1 MAKKLHVEIGI
12 DGEKSVGIVDGSGI
26 ELIAAACFALN
37 TFYGAFWKESESA
50 AEAFKHI
57 MQEYVM
63 RDDSIV
69 WKKEI

>member
-1 MAKKLHVEIGI
+1 MEKKLHVEIGI
-12 DGEKSVGIVDGSGI
+12 DGETSISRIEGSGV

-37 TFYGAFWKESESA
+37 TFYGAFAKESESA
-50 AEAFKHI
+50 AETFKHI

-69 WKKEI
+69 WKKL

>member
-12 DGEKSVGIVDGSGI
+12 NGEKSIGFAEGGGV

-37 TFYGAFWKESESA
+37 VFYGAFAKDSESA
-50 AEAFKHI
+50 AEIFKRV
-57 MQEYVM
+57 MQEYVA
-63 RDDSIV
+63 RDDSII